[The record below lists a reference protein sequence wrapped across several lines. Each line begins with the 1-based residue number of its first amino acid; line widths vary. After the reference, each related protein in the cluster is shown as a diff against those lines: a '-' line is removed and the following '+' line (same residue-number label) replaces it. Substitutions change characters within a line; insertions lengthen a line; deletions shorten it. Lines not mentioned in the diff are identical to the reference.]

1 MAERTTARQAPAG
14 TPRLPVTVLSGFLG
28 AGKTTLLNHVLANRD
43 GLRVAVIVNDMSE
56 VNIDAALVREGG
68 AALSRTEERLV
79 EMTNGCI
86 CCTLRDDLLE
96 EVDRLA
102 REGRFDYLLIES
114 SGISEPM
121 PVAATFAFPRD
132 DGATLGDVA
141 RLDTMVTVVDAADF
155 GRELDSGDELAERG
169 LDQYEDDERTVSDL
183 LMDQVEF
190 ADVIV
195 VNKTDLVDEAEAE
208 RLRAVLTRLNPVA
221 RVVTAR
227 HGRVAPADILGTGSF
242 DLERAQQAPG
252 WVRELNGDHVPE
264 TEEYGISSTV
274 YRADRPF
281 HPGRLWEFVTRGLD
295 SGAYGTI
302 LRSKGFFR
310 LGSRPRVTGLW
321 SQAGAVARFE
331 PSGTHPELSGPAA
344 LDTLARA
351 GGAVRDEGGEGYAP
365 DEGGEERAR
374 EQGQEL
380 VFIGTGLAAAALRA
394 ALDACLLAGG
404 EAPGEDPFPA
414 WDIHGADD
422 GRAHEHPA
430 RPRPADLPAPARPAG
445 PAERTHPAGS

>member
-1 MAERTTARQAPAG
+1 MTDH
-14 TPRLPVTVLSGFLG
+14 RLPVTVLSGFLG

-56 VNIDAALVREGG
+56 INIDAALVRGGEG
-68 AALSRTEERLV
+68 ALSRTEERLV

-102 REGRFDYLLIES
+102 REGRFDHLLIES

-132 DGATLGDVA
+132 DGATLGDLA
-141 RLDTMVTVVDAADF
+141 RLDTMVTVVDAANF
-155 GRELDSGDELAERG
+155 LPGLSGGDGLAERG

-195 VNKTDLVDEAEAE
+195 VNKLDLVTEADAD
-208 RLRAVLTRLNPVA
+208 RLRAALTRLNPAA
-221 RVVTAR
+221 RVVPAE
-227 HGRVAPADILGTGSF
+227 HGRVDPSAILGTGLF
-242 DLERAQQAPG
+242 DLDRAQQAPG
-252 WVRELNGDHVPE
+252 WVRELNGDHTPE

-274 YRADRPF
+274 FRAGRAF
-281 HPGRLWEFVTRGLD
+281 HPERLWAFVTEGLD
-295 SGAYGTI
+295 SGAYGHV

-310 LGSRPRVTGLW
+310 LAGRDRVTGLW

-331 PSGTHPELSGPAA
+331 PAGTREDDGPE
-344 LDTLARA
+344 
-351 GGAVRDEGGEGYAP
+351 
-365 DEGGEERAR
+365 
-374 EQGQEL
+374 GQEL
-380 VFIGTGLAAAALRA
+380 AFIGTELRPEALHRA
-394 ALDACLLAGG
+394 LTDCLVRPEESGMSWS
-404 EAPGEDPFPA
+404 DPFPA
-414 WDIHGADD
+414 WDVHGLDD
-422 GRAHEHPA
+422 AACERDH
-430 RPRPADLPAPARPAG
+430 G
-445 PAERTHPAGS
+445 PQAVHA